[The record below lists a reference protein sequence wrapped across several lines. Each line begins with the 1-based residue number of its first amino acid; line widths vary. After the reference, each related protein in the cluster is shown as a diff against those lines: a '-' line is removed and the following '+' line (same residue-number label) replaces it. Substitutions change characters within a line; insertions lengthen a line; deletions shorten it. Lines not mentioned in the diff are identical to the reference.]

1 MTILSEALQ
10 RADCSITHLPDGS
23 AVLVDFRNEALLTL
37 NDSASFMLACLREG
51 LDEAQ
56 VARRVTAHFV
66 VDEVTAQADVHNFA
80 RVLGTALGIAS

>member
-10 RADCSITHLPDGS
+10 RADCSITQLPDGT

-37 NDSASFMLACLREG
+37 NASAAFMMACLREG
-51 LDEAQ
+51 LDEVE

-66 VDEVTAQADVHNFA
+66 VDEASASADVQGFVRA
-80 RVLGTALGIAS
+80 LEAALGIAS